1 MDFLNQHKLW
11 IGGAAATIL
20 LFSCACCGCGGIFVG
35 LPALRERAKPKVAA
49 TFDAED
55 FMEKTK
61 DNTAVMAD
69 HNGRTIEIV
78 GAFGRLS
85 STIRNEN
92 FLSFKETGQR
102 HHSPRCFI
110 KNLGQA
116 KDLKAGDEI
125 VVQGEL
131 RISGGLID
139 LANCTVRFK

>member
-1 MDFLNQHKLW
+1 MPNENKGTETTKTMDFLNQHKLW

-102 HHSPRCFI
+102 HHSPCTTISSPAFRSLAWPRFLM
-110 KNLGQA
+110 KQR
-116 KDLKAGDEI
+116 
-125 VVQGEL
+125 GE
-131 RISGGLID
+131 
-139 LANCTVRFK
+139 